1 MAMNLAKLFSRAD
14 DEIIQDI
21 IGHTSI
27 SLLQKVMPEKATPS
41 QLKKLVVEL
50 FHYEGLLLKDD
61 TRAHIIDLLRT
72 DEIQSLHGSL
82 GLRANGSL
90 YESLKRLK
98 FERGSEKEEILFTFF
113 ELKVPELDKK
123 VVVLPV
129 EEADS
134 SYALFSHQRKAIR
147 ELEDR
152 LNHGAERII
161 LHMPT
166 GSGKTRTTMNYICD
180 FLRKKEPSVVIWL
193 AYSEELCE
201 QAVGEFKKAWKSIG
215 NRKIKVQR
223 FYSTSQWEDGM
234 EDGII
239 VAGLAKMYS
248 AIRKNEI
255 QFINDLS
262 DKVSLII
269 MDEAHQAVA
278 ESYNRI
284 LQILSRKQNV
294 SIIGLTAT
302 PGRSYLNIEE
312 DEKLASF
319 FHRNKITLK
328 VDGYKNPIDYL
339 TDNGYLAKVTFEPLM
354 HKGGNTIT
362 DADIAKIEKELD
374 LSEEVLIKLGKDE
387 IRNAAILSKLKSL
400 VLRHKR
406 IMFFSASVEHSNLI
420 AFMLRAIGIT
430 AFSVTGQTP
439 SSERAKVIRQY
450 KSDEDTSFVL
460 CNYGIFTTGF
470 DAPKTSCAMIAR
482 PTKSLVLYS
491 QMVGRAIR
499 GIEAGGNEEAD
510 IITVV
515 DIKLPGFRSM
525 AEAFMNW
532 EDVF

>member
-1 MAMNLAKLFSRAD
+1 
-14 DEIIQDI
+14 
-21 IGHTSI
+21 
-27 SLLQKVMPEKATPS
+27 MPEKATPS

-152 LNHGAERII
+152 LNQGAERII

-234 EDGII
+234 EDG
-239 VAGLAKMYS
+239 
-248 AIRKNEI
+248 I

-450 KSDEDTSFVL
+450 KSDED
-460 CNYGIFTTGF
+460 YGIFTTGF

-499 GIEAGGNEEAD
+499 GIEAGGNEEAE